1 MLTSMVAAL
10 VMERPVV
17 YQVDQD
23 GLWMKVIRDLFE
35 DFLLFFAPE
44 LHAHVDFSKSPDFL
58 QQELFQEVADEKKGR
73 RMADQI
79 VKVKLTDGAEQW
91 ILVHIEVQSEN
102 EEDFAA
108 RMFKYFY
115 RIYDTHE
122 QKIVAFAIMTSLH
135 KNTTSQDFRY
145 DYFGTTLHY
154 AYTISKIITYDKDEL
169 RRSEKLFSKIVLAA
183 KLLHETKDEAKRRYV
198 FKRRLMRSIVRNPE
212 YSRTSVQAV
221 FHFIDY
227 LLRLPIDLEKK
238 LANTMYSVLGKE
250 KELMQLYD
258 KDNASPTIVSA
269 FERER
274 IEGKKEERR
283 KIALNLLK
291 NELPI
296 EMIMNV
302 TELSLEEIQEL
313 QN

>member
-1 MLTSMVAAL
+1 MVAAIM
-10 VMERPVV
+10 MERPVV

-23 GLWMKVIRDLFE
+23 GLWKKVIRDLFE
-35 DFLLFFAPE
+35 DFLLFFSPE
-44 LHAHVDFSKSPDFL
+44 LHAQVDFSKSPDFL
-58 QQELFQEVADEKKGR
+58 QQELFQEVADEKEGR

-79 VKVKLTDGAEQW
+79 VKVKLKDGAEQW
-91 ILVHIEVQSEN
+91 ILVHIEVQSKN

-115 RIYDTHE
+115 RIYDTYE
-122 QKIVAFAIMTSLH
+122 QKIVALAIMTSPH
-135 KNTTSQDFRY
+135 KNTASQDFRY

-154 AYTISKIITYDKDEL
+154 AYNMNKIINYDNDEL

-183 KLLHETKDEAKRRYV
+183 KLLHETKDEARRRYV

-212 YSRTSVQAV
+212 HSRTSVQAV
-221 FHFIDY
+221 FHFMDY
-227 LLRLPIDLEKK
+227 LLRLPLDLEQK
-238 LANTMYSVLGKE
+238 LANTMYPVLGKE